1 MIVDYH
7 LLFLLH
13 PLSTILLLLFLLA
26 VHLTVLLLR
35 AVFRKFIQRLQD
47 SSLFADTLKFFVAQ
61 EYSCNPQLLM
71 HVVPEVDKL
80 CTNLPTNLTPLTRR
94 GIWHPY
100 SIGNWSVLAD
110 NAMGTLCNDIQSL
123 IAPLVGERE
132 SDVSVVKG
140 KGYHFH

>member
-1 MIVDYH
+1 MNHIKEE
-7 LLFLLH
+7 
-13 PLSTILLLLFLLA
+13 IMA
-26 VHLTVLLLR
+26 
-35 AVFRKFIQRLQD
+35 QD
-47 SSLFADTLKFFVAQ
+47 TTQIFVAQ
-61 EYSCNPQLLM
+61 EYCCNPQLLM

-110 NAMGTLCNDIQSL
+110 NAMGTLRNDIQSL

-132 SDVSVVKG
+132 FDVSVEKG
-140 KGYHFH
+140 KGYHFHCIIATNAGR